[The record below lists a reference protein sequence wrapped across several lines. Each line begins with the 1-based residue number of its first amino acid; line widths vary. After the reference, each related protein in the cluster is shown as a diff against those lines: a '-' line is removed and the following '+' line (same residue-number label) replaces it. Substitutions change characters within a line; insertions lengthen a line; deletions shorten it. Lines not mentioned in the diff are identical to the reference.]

1 MDKQQMRDLFES
13 FLEHKDEFKDYL
25 ESGSVSH
32 VCSTDRLT
40 IKLRTELV
48 YKVDQI
54 IINYE
59 VQAYFPIISSL
70 NNNYIL
76 NV

>member
-1 MDKQQMRDLFES
+1 MVKQQMRDLFES
-13 FLEHKDEFKDYL
+13 FLDHKDEFKDCL

-32 VCSTDRLT
+32 VCSADQLT

-54 IINYE
+54 IIYK
-59 VQAYFPIISSL
+59 L
-70 NNNYIL
+70 R
-76 NV
+76 